1 MINIRRDVDDV
12 FYRYKMHPIQSK
24 IEGKGN
30 GIKTVIPNIMDVSHD
45 LARPPTYLTK
55 FFGFE
60 LGAQSKVVGEG
71 ATQRHIVNGAHD
83 KEKLQDLLD
92 VFINK
97 FVLCGECKNP
107 ETELVIVK
115 GHVLRE
121 CKACGKRTEIDKGH
135 KLSGFIVKTP
145 PGGDKNGAV
154 ANGKK
159 GGKKSRKGKHNA
171 NNGEEEAVLP
181 QVGNGDAS
189 PNEDDLGDDEES
201 IAKIQAEAAELAEP
215 ETKLGED
222 EWGVDTSPEAVQAR
236 QKALEEAM
244 GKVALASPGAGDD
257 EDDEEDPFGGSGDSA
272 YDQLGT
278 WVQDETKEL
287 GEVPSDV
294 EIYKKAKELGIETR
308 SKTLTVLVQCVFS
321 ENICKEI
328 PKRAALFHKVLSPT
342 SHTANVQL
350 IAENPKAEKNLLG
363 GLERFIG
370 LTHPDLIPQVP
381 KILLA
386 FYEGD
391 VLTEEALLK
400 WGGKKASSRFV
411 DKETSRKVRKAAA
424 PFLKWLEE
432 AEEAEE
438 E

>member
-1 MINIRRDVDDV
+1 MLDVA
-12 FYRYKMHPIQSK
+12 
-24 IEGKGN
+24 
-30 GIKTVIPNIMDVSHD
+30 HD
-45 LARPPTYLTK
+45 LARPPIYITK

-60 LGAQSKVVGEG
+60 LGAQAKVVGDG
-71 ATQRHIVNGAHD
+71 PTQRHIVNGAHD

-107 ETELVIVK
+107 ETALNIK
-115 GHVLRE
+115 GQHVVRE

-135 KLSGFIVKTP
+135 KLSSFIVKSP
-145 PGGDKNGAV
+145 PGGGNATA

-159 GGKKSRKGKHNA
+159 GGKKSRKGKHNNTGNA
-171 NNGEEEAVLP
+171 EEGE
-181 QVGNGDAS
+181 QQQNGNGGGDS
-189 PNEDDLGDDEES
+189 PVGSDQGDDEET
-201 IAKIQAEAAELAEP
+201 IAKINAEAAELAEP

-222 EWGVDTSPEAVQAR
+222 EWGVDTSAAAVQAR
-236 QKALEEAM
+236 QKALEDAM
-244 GKVALASPGAGDD
+244 GKVALGTPTGEDDD
-257 EDDEEDPFGGSGDSA
+257 EEEDPFTNGGDNP

-278 WVQDETKEL
+278 WIQAEHKEN
-287 GEVPSDV
+287 GSVPDDI
-294 EIYKKAKELGIETR
+294 EIYKKAKELGIEAK
-308 SKTLTVLVQCVFS
+308 SKTLTVLVQCVFT

-328 PKRAALFHKVLSPT
+328 PKRSALFHKVLQNSKYPLT
-342 SHTANVQL
+342 SQL
-350 IAENPKAEKNLLG
+350 IDENPKAEKNLLG

-370 LTHPDLIPQVP
+370 LTHPDLVAQVP

-386 FYEGD
+386 FYNGD

-400 WGGKKASSRFV
+400 WGSKKSSSRFV

-432 AEEAEE
+432 AEEE
-438 E
+438 